1 MRKNI
6 KIAWILFLLAYGLS
20 GLGLYLRFTIW
31 HNITLPDWRMVLFL
45 VLISLACI
53 FMIIWVWWMQTLA
66 QRERIEEKYVPFP
79 EIHEESL
86 E

>member
-31 HNITLPDWRMVLFL
+31 HNITLPDWRMILFL
-45 VLISLACI
+45 VMMSIACF
-53 FMIIWVWWMQTLA
+53 FMIIWVYIMTYLTH
-66 QRERIEEKYVPFP
+66 REKIEEKYVSFP
-79 EIHEESL
+79 EEM
-86 E
+86 